1 MKSVYIVFLFAV
13 IIAFSSCQK
22 EDPLVSP
29 NYRVI
34 EKVKDTEILLRNNLW
49 RYHDLE
55 VDVQYEMRAI
65 PLLANVADA
74 NGMVQPGK
82 YNSYAIYGNAHRQ
95 ENYSYQFGLSKV
107 YRDTS
112 NSDAYYKIGH
122 YNVLSD
128 KDIRLNPDSLGRF
141 TYEYRYREDDDL
153 FVLKSNQL
161 TNGYI
166 NDFISKVVA
175 DAILTGKPDQ
185 IANAVVD
192 KILNSQNVQNAMQQ
206 LLYDMIHGRVEEL
219 TENPEKVSEKLAEIV
234 LQELQD
240 VDWETL
246 VYDKLVEILSQLQ
259 VENPEQAAQA
269 LAQQMASKI
278 ADSVNEAD
286 IYNAILPVLQ
296 NFEDETLP
304 VLVPQLAQAIYNAM
318 ASILS
323 EENIYNSI
331 YPVWESFAQVGVD
344 EISSTADSLGSVL
357 TDYFFDESSLATSL
371 EPFIAALR
379 NTSTLQIPALAQSI
393 IDDKL
398 IPLVD
403 SINTRFPGMDID
415 PDWNNV
421 KTVLTS
427 VLTVI
432 KSSLAG
438 QTDAEAAAALA
449 QSVISLM
456 DGIISNG
463 IESALLQ
470 LQDIPA
476 DQASQVIAAWVVN
489 LIDVAEP
496 EITDFLNDKLSA
508 LADLFSAE
516 ETAAELSEQIRNKV
530 LEVFS
535 VSNIYDLILP
545 VMENLSEL
553 NVEAVAEKLAE
564 WLTDLGLIEDNIS
577 EEQLLSAL
585 ADIISDLIGEINVDS
600 ATQKLVDAILQSN
613 IVNNIDGAVLKQLL
627 ELKIYEFLLHVEQQL
642 NAIESIEF
650 SLERS

>member
-1 MKSVYIVFLFAV
+1 M
-13 IIAFSSCQK
+13 
-22 EDPLVSP
+22 
-29 NYRVI
+29 
-34 EKVKDTEILLRNNLW
+34 
-49 RYHDLE
+49 
-55 VDVQYEMRAI
+55 
-65 PLLANVADA
+65 
-74 NGMVQPGK
+74 
-82 YNSYAIYGNAHRQ
+82 
-95 ENYSYQFGLSKV
+95 
-107 YRDTS
+107 
-112 NSDAYYKIGH
+112 
-122 YNVLSD
+122 
-128 KDIRLNPDSLGRF
+128 
-141 TYEYRYREDDDL
+141 
-153 FVLKSNQL
+153 
-161 TNGYI
+161 
-166 NDFISKVVA
+166 
-175 DAILTGKPDQ
+175 
-185 IANAVVD
+185 
-192 KILNSQNVQNAMQQ
+192 
-206 LLYDMIHGRVEEL
+206 
-219 TENPEKVSEKLAEIV
+219 
-234 LQELQD
+234 
-240 VDWETL
+240 
-246 VYDKLVEILSQLQ
+246 
-259 VENPEQAAQA
+259 
-269 LAQQMASKI
+269 AQQMASKI

-304 VLVPQLAQAIYNAM
+304 VLVPQLAQAIYNVM

-323 EENIYNSI
+323 EENIYNRI
-331 YPVWESFAQVGVD
+331 YPVWESFAQVD
-344 EISSTADSLGSVL
+344 SNEISSIADTLGSVI
-357 TDYFFDESSLATSL
+357 TNHFFDESSLATSL
-371 EPFIAALR
+371 EPFIATLR

-393 IDDKL
+393 IDDTL

-403 SINTRFPGMDID
+403 SINATFPGMDIN

-421 KTVLTS
+421 KTILAS
-427 VLTVI
+427 ALTVI
-432 KSSLAG
+432 KSSLTG
-438 QTDAEAAAALA
+438 QTDAEAAAELA
-449 QSVISLM
+449 QCVISLM

-489 LIDVAEP
+489 LIDVAQP
-496 EITDFLNDKLSA
+496 EIIAFLDDKLTA

-516 ETAAELSEQIRNKV
+516 ETAAELSEQIKNKV

-585 ADIISDLIGEINVDS
+585 EDIISDLIGEINVDN

-642 NAIESIEF
+642 NAINNIEF
-650 SLERS
+650 SLERR